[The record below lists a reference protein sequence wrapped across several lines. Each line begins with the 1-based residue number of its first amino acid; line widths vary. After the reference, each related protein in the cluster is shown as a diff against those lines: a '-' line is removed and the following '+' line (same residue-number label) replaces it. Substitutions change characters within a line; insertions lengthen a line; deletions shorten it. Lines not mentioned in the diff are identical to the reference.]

1 MRKNLILLALVSGL
15 VACGGGKKDELTP
28 YIQTLQGLEQHSQKL
43 IRYQVYLKTEGMTN
57 QAHDIEAVMQTLLDE
72 LEKVELEDKRLR
84 ALHNAMKRALKAA
97 MRKLVEPDF
106 PTFVPNAQKS
116 ISVVETEF
124 RKIYTNLEVLWEK
137 AGKTEPF
144 PIKWQASDS

>member
-1 MRKNLILLALVSGL
+1 MYKNLILFVLVSGL
-15 VACGGGKKDELTP
+15 LACGSGKKDELTP
-28 YIQTLQGLEQHSQKL
+28 YIQTLQGLDNYSQQL
-43 IRYQVYLKTEGMTN
+43 MSYQVYLTTEGMTS
-57 QAHDIEAVMQTLLDE
+57 QAHDVKEVMQTLLDE

-116 ISVVETEF
+116 ISVVEDEF
-124 RKIYTNLEVLWEK
+124 TKIYGNLERMWQK

-144 PIKWQASDS
+144 PLKWESAN